1 MHLLFR
7 TMLVSTLA
15 LCAPAASYAD
25 EIPAAQVLEA
35 LILAGPEQPVTIE
48 VQDYLGVLEAQG
60 LSPTMPGVL
69 ANLFGSL
76 PVANA
81 EDDNTS
87 HATLTHSCQ
96 SMTDQCSVTVLYVD
110 ESDGEKWESAVIL
123 SFTLID
129 GKVDPAVPVRV
140 GLAG

>member
-1 MHLLFR
+1 MHSLFKAIPV
-7 TMLVSTLA
+7 LALA
-15 LCAPAASYAD
+15 LCAPATSYAD
-25 EIPAAQVLEA
+25 EIPAAQILEA

-60 LSPTMPGVL
+60 LSANMPGVL

-81 EDDNTS
+81 EGDNKS
-87 HATLTHSCQ
+87 HATLTHSCK
-96 SMTDQCSVTVLYVD
+96 SLSEQCSITVLYVD
-110 ESDGEKWESAVIL
+110 ESDGDKWESAVIL
-123 SFTLID
+123 SFTLVD
-129 GKVDPAVPVRV
+129 GKIDPTVPVTV